1 MPEWL
6 KGADCKSVDGVYDGS
21 NPSLPTTFYDPL
33 AQLVEHLT
41 FNQGVG
47 RSSRPWVTILESHKP
62 LSLAVFLVFC
72 INYNLYVIIRL
83 RK

>member
-47 RSSRPWVTILESHKP
+47 RSSRPWVTILEDRA
-62 LSLAVFLVFC
+62 AVKQLLFLFKEQPR
-72 INYNLYVIIRL
+72 RL
-83 RK
+83 ER

>member
-47 RSSRPWVTILESHKP
+47 RSSRPWVTILEDRA
-62 LSLAVFLVFC
+62 AVKTVAFLFDGQGE
-72 INYNLYVIIRL
+72 LF
-83 RK
+83 